1 MDPATDFPLPFTQD
15 FNDYVQN
22 WDVTIVWD
30 KDHTM
35 VDQDN
40 VLRPNLEQCLLGF
53 QKKYPEWK
61 HVILTENILDSVEEM
76 FEKHPKIR
84 SVFEIVLCYDNYFS
98 RAAVRSFFRNRGYWW
113 PWGRKIRN
121 ERSRRKRRRVNDIFL
136 GKKVVLID
144 DLRDG
149 RVPEHS
155 FCVTCKVWTNESSQ
169 KDEINWPLTIED
181 SILILLKNLYR
192 YDTKNII

>member
-1 MDPATDFPLPFTQD
+1 MDPATDFPLPFSRE

-35 VDQDN
+35 VDQHN
-40 VLRPNLEQCLLGF
+40 ILRPNLEKCLLNF
-53 QKKYPEWK
+53 KEKYPDWK
-61 HVILTENILDSVEEM
+61 HVILTENTLDSVEEM
-76 FEKHPKIR
+76 FEEHPNIR
-84 SVFEIVLCYDNYFS
+84 ELFEIVLCYDNYFS
-98 RAAVRSFFRNRGYWW
+98 RTAVRQYFRSKGYWW
-113 PWGRKIRN
+113 PWGKRIRK

-136 GKKVVLID
+136 GKKVILID

-155 FCVTCKVWTNESSQ
+155 FCVTCKVWTGESSHI
-169 KDEINWPLTIED
+169 DEINWPDTIED
-181 SILILLKNLYR
+181 SILKLLKNLYG
-192 YDTKNII
+192 YDKIISH